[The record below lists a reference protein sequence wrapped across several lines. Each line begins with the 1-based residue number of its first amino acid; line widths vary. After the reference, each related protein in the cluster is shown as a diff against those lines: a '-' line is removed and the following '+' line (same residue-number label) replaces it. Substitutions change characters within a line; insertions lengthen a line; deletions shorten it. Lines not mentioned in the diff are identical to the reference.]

1 MDKMIGFKIRKV
13 REIKDITQSFV
24 ANKLSLSQSTYS
36 DIENGKSVVTS
47 KMLEQIA
54 TILKVTPEVI
64 EGFSDT
70 VVFNSCTQ
78 SGYINTN
85 NINPLE
91 KIDQLYNEIIEGL
104 KNQVITLKE
113 TIVAK
118 DKVIALLEGHKK

>member
-118 DKVIALLEGHKK
+118 DKVIVLLEEHKK